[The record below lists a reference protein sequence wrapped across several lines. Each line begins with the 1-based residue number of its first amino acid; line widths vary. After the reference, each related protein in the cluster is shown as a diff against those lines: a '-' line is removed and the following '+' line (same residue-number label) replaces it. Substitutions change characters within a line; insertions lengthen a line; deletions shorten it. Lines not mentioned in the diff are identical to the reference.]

1 MAHPRAIAF
10 LAGITLFLIGSE
22 IMAGD
27 RNATN
32 RPKAPYR
39 LLFNNDT
46 TNCTNVKSPWNK
58 KGEPF
63 TEKKL
68 VASIEEVAGKGVDCY
83 LLSPGLGW
91 VPWWQSEVDPDYFDW
106 WEKKTGLKVDDEK
119 QGFVKYVHQGGDM
132 VQVLIDACRKHGMAP
147 FVSFRMNDVHHQ
159 ENYVLKNHRSLV
171 TCRLYWEH
179 PEWHLDRDHPKRKG
193 YYGLRGMDWAIP
205 EVRAYKLALLRELA
219 TKYDL
224 AGLELDFLR
233 HSAYFRKNMPPA
245 KRIEIM
251 TQFVAEVRKA
261 LDEKKGNRR
270 WLCVRIPI
278 TVKDHEE
285 LGIDVKKL
293 YDAGVD
299 MFNLSCW
306 YDTTQI
312 TDTARVRKPIPN
324 AAIYVEMTHVTGR
337 NPHFCQSKRAYG
349 TVEHPRTSD
358 EQFYTT
364 ARLAQARGADGM
376 SLFNFVYYRMHRPPI
391 VKNEE
396 PPFHVLPKLIDRD
409 FLAKQPPYYY
419 LSDAPYSRRLPRTF
433 KKGQSR
439 WFYLDMLPLAN
450 GKTLRLRIHA
460 TKPVGASRFNVKVN
474 GTKLKPADDVSAF
487 YKNPYDKMTSPDA
500 KHRLAWELPAKV
512 ILDGRNEIVLTL
524 ESGSPVTVHWIDAGE

>member
-1 MAHPRAIAF
+1 MAQA
-10 LAGITLFLIGSE
+10 LKT
-22 IMAGD
+22 
-27 RNATN
+27 TQ

-46 TNCTNVKSPWNK
+46 TNCLNVKSPWNER
-58 KGEPF
+58 GTSF

-68 VASIEEVAGKGVDCY
+68 VASIDEIAGKGVDCY
-83 LLSPGLGW
+83 LLSPGMGW
-91 VPWWQSEVDPDYFDW
+91 VPWWQSEVDPGYFDW

-119 QGFVKYVHQGGDM
+119 SGFIKYVRHGGDM
-132 VQVLIDACRKHGMAP
+132 VKVLIGTCRKHGMDP

-193 YYGLRGMDWAIP
+193 YYGLRGMDWAVP
-205 EVRAYKLALLRELA
+205 QVRAYKLALLRELA

-251 TQFVAEVRKA
+251 TQFVAEARKA
-261 LDEKKGNRR
+261 LDRKKGERR

-278 TVKDHEE
+278 TLRNHEE
-285 LGIDVKKL
+285 LGIDVKQF

-312 TDTARVRKPIPN
+312 TDAAEVRKLVPN
-324 AAIYVEMTHVTGR
+324 AAIYVEMTHTTGM
-337 NPHFCQSKRAYG
+337 NPHFYKRERGYG
-349 TVEHPRTSD
+349 TIEKPRTSD
-358 EQFYTT
+358 QQFYTT
-364 ARLAQARGADGM
+364 ARLAHARGADGM

-391 VKNEE
+391 VRNEE
-396 PPFHVLPKLIDRD
+396 PPFRVLPKLIDRD

-419 LSDAPYSRRLPRTF
+419 LASASYSRKLPRTF

-439 WFYLDMLPLAN
+439 WFYLDMLPPGEGTA
-450 GKTLRLRIHA
+450 LRLRVHA
-460 TKPVGASRFNVKVN
+460 TKPVGRSRFTVKVN
-474 GTKLKPADDVSAF
+474 KNELKPLEDVSAF
-487 YKNPYDKMTSPDA
+487 YDNPYDKMITPDA
-500 KHRLAWELPAKV
+500 THRRAWALPASV
-512 ILDGRNEIVLTL
+512 VRDGRNEIVLTL
-524 ESGSPVTVHWIDAGE
+524 ESGGPVTVHWIDAGQ